1 MGFFCFFCFREI
13 IILEKQ
19 SEIYWK
25 ADWRQGVGK
34 EKEGQE
40 MGVSMNLQEEVSAGA
55 APGRRALC

>member
-13 IILEKQ
+13 IILEEQ

-55 APGRRALC
+55 APG